1 MLLSIFLGP
10 HIRKKKGKTENIKKS
25 KEILEENKKNIS
37 KKSIPEHLRNH
48 QRLVE
53 EDQVC
58 KIKKFDSIFSTDK
71 SSIGKKNSI

>member
-1 MLLSIFLGP
+1 
-10 HIRKKKGKTENIKKS
+10 
-25 KEILEENKKNIS
+25 
-37 KKSIPEHLRNH
+37 
-48 QRLVE
+48 LVE